1 MNRVEARSLIER
13 VSAEWVADPGSDVV
27 WAGEYE
33 GRLGIRMAQQTRD
46 FTTMWFEIGD
56 LTVRFEA
63 YLTPAPATN
72 AGEVYRLVAARSY
85 RSWPAHLAADRRGD
99 IYVVGRI
106 PLGGLS
112 ARAIDEAVGSVY
124 ELVELTFRPILR
136 TGFPSR
142 EKQI

>member
-1 MNRVEARSLIER
+1 MNRAEAWSLIER
-13 VSAEWVADPGSDVV
+13 VSAEWVADRGSDVV

-46 FTTMWFEIGD
+46 FTTVWFEIGD
-56 LTVRFEA
+56 LTVRLEA
-63 YLTPAPATN
+63 YLAPAPHAN
-72 AGEVYRLVAARSY
+72 AAEVYRLVAARSY
-85 RSWPAHLAADRRGD
+85 ASWPAHLGADRRGD

-106 PLGGLS
+106 PLDRLS
-112 ARAIDEAVGSVY
+112 PHVLDEALGSVY